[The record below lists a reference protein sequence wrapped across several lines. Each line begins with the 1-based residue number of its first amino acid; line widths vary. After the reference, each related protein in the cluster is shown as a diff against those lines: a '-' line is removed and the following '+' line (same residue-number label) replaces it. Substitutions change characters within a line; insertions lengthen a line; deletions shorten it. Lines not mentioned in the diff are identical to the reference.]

1 MEKAIAAA
9 IEEMAKLGIRM
20 LTPETD
26 QSGVALHLRNAS
38 QTAKLGTLN
47 MKISSVLSEI
57 IAFMI
62 NWRYGLDLK
71 AGDVYFNLSSDF
83 TPTPTG
89 EGWLRLATEWYEGG
103 LIPRSVWLQ
112 LLKQNDML
120 APEYDDKEGQVEIT
134 NDELVVS
141 PHEQAAFNNALAVG
155 GAQ

>member
-1 MEKAIAAA
+1 
-9 IEEMAKLGIRM
+9 
-20 LTPETD
+20 
-26 QSGVALHLRNAS
+26 
-38 QTAKLGTLN
+38 

-71 AGDVYFNLSSDF
+71 ASDVVFNLSSDF

-112 LLKQNDML
+112 LLKQNDIL
-120 APEYDDKEGQVEIT
+120 SPGSLTRGVIRGCIYIVCHSQCLK
-134 NDELVVS
+134 VS
-141 PHEQAAFNNALAVG
+141 NVF
-155 GAQ
+155 